1 MTTIYLVRHAEAEGN
16 LYRVAQGHD
25 DSNLTPRGWRQVR
38 AVERRFADIHVDAVY
53 SSDLYRTCATAG
65 AVYKPKGLPLHRTTA
80 LREICIGAW
89 ERNTWGDIYQ
99 IWPEQV
105 EYFGKNPK
113 KWYVEGAERPEDVLE
128 RVLKVVTEIA
138 AAHPG
143 ETVALFSH
151 GYAIRLLLAHLQGI
165 PLEDFGTSPIG
176 CNTAVSCLEAEN
188 GTMRVVFRDDDSH
201 LKTPEYL
208 AEDQGARRAGT
219 LESGL
224 YYRPL
229 HLPEQAE
236 EFTRLAE
243 LCWQES
249 GETDP
254 FEPEVLLQEAAKG
267 LPLLAYSL
275 GEVVGMIQL
284 GAESG
289 SIQLLTVRKAYRK
302 RGFGT
307 QMIGQAV
314 YRWRARGSTLLRIS
328 VPANSAARSFFAG
341 NGFVPAGERA
351 GRLLLEKDT
360 GFLPEY
366 LGQPEDT
373 AQ

>member
-16 LYRVAQGHD
+16 LYRIAQGHD

-65 AVYKPKGLPLHRTTA
+65 AVFKPKGLPLHRTTA
-80 LREICIGAW
+80 LREICVGAW

-99 IWPEQV
+99 IWPEEV
-105 EYFGKNPK
+105 ESFGKEPK
-113 KWYVEGAERPEDVLE
+113 KWFVEGAERPEDVLE
-128 RVLKVVTEIA
+128 RVRKAVEEIA
-138 AAHPG
+138 AAHPDQ
-143 ETVALFSH
+143 TVALFSH

-188 GTMRVVFRDDDSH
+188 GEMRVVFRDDDSH

-208 AEDQGARRAGT
+208 AEDKGARRAGT

-224 YYRPL
+224 YYRPVQ
-229 HLPEQAE
+229 LPEQKE
-236 EFTRLAE
+236 EFLRFAA
-243 LCWQES
+243 LCWKES
-249 GETDP
+249 GETAP
-254 FEPEVLLQEAAKG
+254 FNSEGLLQKAERG
-267 LPLLAYSL
+267 QPLLAYSL
-275 GEVVGMIQL
+275 GEAVGLIQL
-284 GAESG
+284 GAEDG
-289 SIQLLTVRKAYRK
+289 SIDLLIVGEEYRN

-314 YRWRARGSTLLRIS
+314 YRWRAQGCELLHIS
-328 VPANSAARSFFAG
+328 VPADKAARSFFAG
-341 NGFVPAGERA
+341 NGFVAAEEQD

-360 GFLPEY
+360 SFLPEY
-366 LGQPEDT
+366 LGRADT
-373 AQ
+373 AE

>member
-1 MTTIYLVRHAEAEGN
+1 MTTMYLVRHAEAEGN

-65 AVYKPKGLPLHRTTA
+65 AIFKPKGLPLRRTTA

-113 KWYVEGAERPEDVLE
+113 KWFVEGAERPEAVLE
-128 RVLKVVTEIA
+128 RVLKAATEIA
-138 AAHPG
+138 AAHPDQ
-143 ETVALFSH
+143 TVVLVSH

-165 PLEDFGTSPIG
+165 PMEDFGSSPIG
-176 CNTAVSCLEAEN
+176 CNTAVSCLEVED
-188 GTMRVVFRDDDSH
+188 GVMRVAFRDDDSH

-208 AEDQGARRAGT
+208 AEEKGARRAGT

-224 YYRPL
+224 YYRPVQ
-229 HLPEQAE
+229 LPEQTE
-236 EFTRLAE
+236 EFVRFAE

-249 GETDP
+249 GETAP
-254 FEPEVLLQEAAKG
+254 FRAEDWLREAEKG
-267 LPLLAYSL
+267 QPLLAYSL
-275 GEVVGMIQL
+275 GEAVGLILL
-284 GAESG
+284 GAEPG
-289 SIQLLTVRKAYRK
+289 SIRLLTVREAHRN

-314 YRWRARGSTLLRIS
+314 YRWREQGCTLLRIS
-328 VPANSAARSFFAG
+328 VPAETAARSFFAG
-341 NGFVPAGERA
+341 NGFAAKEEG

-366 LGQPEDT
+366 REGIVE
-373 AQ
+373 

>member
-16 LYRVAQGHD
+16 LYRVAQGQD

-38 AVERRFADIHVDAVY
+38 AVERRFADVHIDAVY

-65 AVYKPKGLPLHRTTA
+65 AVYKPKDLPLHRTAA
-80 LREICIGAW
+80 LREIRIGAW

-99 IWPEQV
+99 IWPDQV
-105 EYFGKNPK
+105 EYFSKDPA
-113 KWYVEGAERPEDVLE
+113 KWFVDGAERPQAVLD
-128 RVLKVVTEIA
+128 RMLKAVTEIA
-138 AAHPG
+138 AAYPDQ
-143 ETVALFSH
+143 TVALFSH

-165 PLEDFGTSPIG
+165 PMEDFGNSPIG
-176 CNTAVSCLEAEN
+176 CNTAVSCLEAED
-188 GTMRVVFRDDDSH
+188 GVLRVVFRDDDSH

-208 AEDQGARRAGT
+208 AEDRGARRAGT

-229 HLPEQAE
+229 QLPEQAE

-243 LCWQES
+243 LCWKES
-249 GETDP
+249 GETAP
-254 FEPEVLLQEAAKG
+254 FEPEALLREAAKG

-275 GEVVGMIQL
+275 GEAVGLIQL
-284 GAESG
+284 GEESG
-289 SIQLLTVRKAYRK
+289 SIQLLTVREAYRK

-314 YRWRARGSTLLRIS
+314 YRWRAQGSTLLRVSI
-328 VPANSAARSFFAG
+328 PADNAARSFFEG
-341 NGFVPAGERA
+341 NGFAPAGEQG

-366 LGQPEDT
+366 LGQPENT
-373 AQ
+373 AR